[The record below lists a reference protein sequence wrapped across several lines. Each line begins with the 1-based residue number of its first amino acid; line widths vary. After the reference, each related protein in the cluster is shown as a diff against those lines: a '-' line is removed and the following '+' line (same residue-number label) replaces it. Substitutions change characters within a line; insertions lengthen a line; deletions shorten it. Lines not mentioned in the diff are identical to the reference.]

1 VERSGWRIGSRR
13 TTGVTLHVVERQ
25 DEFDS
30 LVQSWQSCSR
40 IALDTEFH
48 REKSYFARLALVQIA
63 DPDGVHLIDPTKVN
77 IGVLESLYEA
87 TTFVLHASQQ
97 DLEILFRA
105 TGRVPAS
112 VIDTQLIAGFI
123 GHSTPSLSNLVQ
135 AIIGTSLPKGDRL
148 TDWFARPLTEDQLK
162 YAASDV
168 EFLLHVAEHL
178 EAELRSRNRLDWA
191 QEACAELTS
200 RRYEPITPNDAWM
213 RLKDVKTL
221 NGQARSV
228 AQALCAWREERAQR
242 DDLPP
247 RMVLSDLAVL
257 AVAQRR
263 PSRTEELAN
272 VRGADPRSMKG
283 KIGAEIIEVIRNAPE
298 EPIPFPVTDFDEND
312 RKLRPAITLSTAWIS
327 ELGRR
332 EKIDPTLLATKAD
345 VVAFLRGVPSRLDSG
360 WRRDVVGQD
369 LADLLAGKAA
379 LNFDGQG
386 RLRLLTVDPPL
397 QASDR

>member
-1 VERSGWRIGSRR
+1 
-13 TTGVTLHVVERQ
+13 VTLRVIVSQ

-30 LVQSWQSCSR
+30 LVRTWQSCSR

-48 REKSYFARLALVQIA
+48 REKSYFARLALLQIA
-63 DPDGVHLIDPTKVN
+63 DPNGVHLIDPTKVD
-77 IGVLESLYEA
+77 IGSLASLYEA

-97 DLEILFRA
+97 DLEVLFRA
-105 TGRVPAS
+105 TGQVPQT

-135 AIIGTSLPKGDRL
+135 AIIGVSLPKGDRL
-148 TDWFARPLTEDQLK
+148 TDWFARPLTDDQMK

-168 EFLLHVAEHL
+168 EYLLHLAEHL
-178 EAELRSRNRLDWA
+178 EAELKSRNRLEWA
-191 QEACAELTS
+191 REACAELST
-200 RRYEPITPNDAWM
+200 RRYEPITPTDAWM

-221 NGQARSV
+221 NGQARAA
-228 AQALCAWREERAQR
+228 AQALCTWREERAQR

-247 RMVLSDLAVL
+247 RIVLSDLAVL

-263 PSRTEELAN
+263 PSRIEDLTN
-272 VRGADPRSMKG
+272 VRGTDPRSMKG
-283 KIGAEIIEVIRNAPE
+283 KIGAEIIEVISRAPE
-298 EPIPFPVTDFDEND
+298 DPMPYPATDFDEND

-345 VVAFLRGVPSRLDSG
+345 VVAFLRGVPSRLDTG

-369 LADLLAGKAA
+369 LADLLAGRAA

-386 RLRLLTVDPPL
+386 RLKLLTVDPPL
-397 QASDR
+397 

>member
-1 VERSGWRIGSRR
+1 M
-13 TTGVTLHVVERQ
+13 TLHLIVSQ

-30 LVQSWQSCSR
+30 LVRTWQSCSR

-48 REKSYFARLALVQIA
+48 REKSYFARLALLQIA
-63 DPDGVHLIDPTKVN
+63 DPNGVHLIDPTKVD
-77 IGVLESLYEA
+77 IGVLTSLYEA

-97 DLEILFRA
+97 DLEVLFRA
-105 TGRVPAS
+105 TGRVPKT

-135 AIIGTSLPKGDRL
+135 AIIGVSLPKGDRL
-148 TDWFARPLTEDQLK
+148 TDWFARPLTDDQMK

-168 EFLLHVAEHL
+168 EYLLHLAEHL
-178 EAELRSRNRLDWA
+178 EAELKSRNRLEWA
-191 QEACAELTS
+191 HEACAELSTK
-200 RRYEPITPNDAWM
+200 RYEPIAPADAWM

-221 NGQARSV
+221 NGQARAA

-247 RMVLSDLAVL
+247 RIVLSDLAVL

-263 PSRTEELAN
+263 PSRTEDLVN

-283 KIGAEIIEVIRNAPE
+283 KIGAEIIEVIRSAPE
-298 EPIPFPVTDFDEND
+298 NPIPYPATDFDDND

-332 EKIDPTLLATKAD
+332 EKIDPTILATKAD
-345 VVAFLRGVPSRLDSG
+345 VVAFLRGVPSRLDAG

-369 LADLLAGKAA
+369 LADLLAGRAA

-386 RLRLLTVDPPL
+386 RLKLLTVDPPL
-397 QASDR
+397 